1 MPSRSAMRIRG
12 ALFAPDAKTCARTL
26 RHAMNP
32 LLPKDGLRACPL
44 SRLLAAGLA
53 LGSVLALPA
62 RAAQL
67 GIADGVVVKFGP
79 DTQLVVRDR
88 MVFGSGITL
97 TSQGDD
103 QAGAPTPTAAAPFTT
118 PRGPARTP

>member
-1 MPSRSAMRIRG
+1 
-12 ALFAPDAKTCARTL
+12 
-26 RHAMNP
+26 MNP
-32 LLPKDGLRACPL
+32 LLPKDVLRACPL
-44 SRLLAAGLA
+44 SPLLAAVLGLV
-53 LGSVLALPA
+53 SVLALPA

-67 GIADGVVVKFGP
+67 VIADGVVVKFGP

-103 QAGAPTPTAAAPFTT
+103 QAGGPTGTAAGVAAAAGDW
-118 PRGPARTP
+118 RGMRIEKSVAGMGAF

>member
-1 MPSRSAMRIRG
+1 MPSKPAMRIRW
-12 ALFAPDAKTCARTL
+12 ALFPPDAQTGARTL
-26 RHAMNP
+26 RPGMTP
-32 LLPKDGLRACPL
+32 LLPKAGLRACPL
-44 SRLLAAGLA
+44 SRLLAAALA
-53 LGSVLALPA
+53 LVSLLALPA

-103 QAGAPTPTAAAPFTT
+103 
-118 PRGPARTP
+118 